1 MTMYGTA
8 SAPPNVDSSGILAYW
23 PIVWVEVWHISQ
35 FSWEI
40 TMSKKVSQSLMMLDA
55 VATDWPE
62 GRESRSPNAR
72 SWPRLQSGSQSEIEW
87 RAQLRALKEH
97 QAKSRSRMSRKM
109 LRCCHLTMMEL
120 HLGLTFEHYC
130 VDSDRH
136 EDRFQSIGCRWDESV
151 RSQTFD

>member
-23 PIVWVEVWHISQ
+23 PIVWVEVLHISQ

-87 RAQLRALKEH
+87 RAQLRALKGH
-97 QAKSRSRMSRKM
+97 QAKSRSRDVAEDVAVLS
-109 LRCCHLTMMEL
+109 
-120 HLGLTFEHYC
+120 
-130 VDSDRH
+130 SD
-136 EDRFQSIGCRWDESV
+136 DDGTASWLDFWTLLCR
-151 RSQTFD
+151 